1 MTPIEGGAGQ
11 RLELGRGLGMKRR
24 VMKGPVV
31 GGMRY
36 RRNNLVKLI
45 LVFGLLICLY
55 VKSLLLLSTR
65 DYRNLFGI
73 QSLTLILI

>member
-1 MTPIEGGAGQ
+1 
-11 RLELGRGLGMKRR
+11 
-24 VMKGPVV
+24 MKGPVV

-45 LVFGLLICLY
+45 LVFELLICLY